1 MQRTT
6 DEQYG
11 SFRTPHRHRE
21 IQRHVLQH
29 YGPATMQQYTQRT
42 DMLQQVRR

>member
-6 DEQYG
+6 DEQHG

-21 IQRHVLQH
+21 IWRHVLQH
-29 YGPATMQQYTQRT
+29 YGPATMQEYQQRP
-42 DMLQQVRR
+42 DMLQQVG